1 MLVGSQVDPWTRS
14 PHTHTYREN
23 KSVSSRSQTI
33 PTQTF
38 IISSTNKFVPITG
51 LVMGII
57 ELQTT
62 QKTGWTMTK
71 TNSQE
76 YLLKFLSNRI
86 PRVDETYVS
95 WGVDKRPL
103 CWSFELSPW
112 SVDRCFKM
120 YCYSPFYCYGAK
132 NKFNQQEKSSQVFHL
147 CFIYVSPFTFAAQII
162 CELKTFVN
170 QLVFSFFANETNNN

>member
-14 PHTHTYREN
+14 PHTHTYRDN

-86 PRVDETYVS
+86 PRVDETYVF

-120 YCYSPFYCYGAK
+120 YCYILHFTVMGRKINLISRRRVLRY
-132 NKFNQQEKSSQVFHL
+132 S
-147 CFIYVSPFTFAAQII
+147 IYVSFMFHLLRSPHR
-162 CELKTFVN
+162 
-170 QLVFSFFANETNNN
+170 